1 MKTKINMTNELK
13 TGVVVVAAILVGMLF
28 MFKTAN
34 FSSKPYKIK
43 TNFNFADGI
52 KPDTIVKLS
61 GVDAGRVEKIRFS
74 YDPETKVELTL
85 AIDKLAKVHEDS
97 IAYIATSGLVG
108 DTYVGLTPG
117 SADKPF
123 VKEGA
128 TLASEDPVE
137 MRKLMKKAEA
147 IADNLDKT
155 LVQVRDL
162 AGGLNGVV
170 KDNKSRVDNI
180 AVNLEQT
187 AVNFKEFSE
196 DIKQHPW
203 KLLMKG
209 K

>member
-1 MKTKINMTNELK
+1 MKMTNEFK
-13 TGVVVVAAILVGMLF
+13 TGAVVVAAILVGMLF
-28 MFKTAN
+28 WVKTAN
-34 FSSKPYKIK
+34 FSSKPYRIK
-43 TNFNFADGI
+43 TYFNFADGI
-52 KPDTIVKLS
+52 KLNSIVKLS
-61 GVDAGRVEKIRFS
+61 GVDAGRVENIKFS
-74 YDPETKVELTL
+74 YDPDTRVELTML
-85 AIDKLAKVHEDS
+85 VDKNARVHEDS

-123 VKEGA
+123 IKAGA
-128 TLASEDPVE
+128 FVASEDPIE

-180 AVNLEQT
+180 AINLEQT